1 MATAP
6 ASPTFTV
13 SQRLLRGYGPLAV
26 FAVLLLLMSLLVPS
40 KSPTK
45 VNAAGAGSDTGG
57 DVGIVGGQAGDAG
70 APGSAAG
77 AAGGTAGAA
86 GGAAGAS
93 KPGAAAA
100 AAAAKTP
107 CTDRKD
113 QVQGDPYS
121 PPCIAFSGNNGGV
134 TAKGVTPTEIHVAY
148 RSLNEKGFQQTLAA
162 LAGASLQD
170 GPDDINRTVQALGE
184 YFNRHF
190 QFYGRKVVFDIYNGQ
205 GSSTTELLGGGQDK
219 AEADADTV
227 KAHGDFADM
236 SAVSEPYADALAK
249 RGIVGFGDPYL
260 SQSWHV
266 QHAPYIWSL
275 ASDGTFVAK
284 MAAEYAGK
292 RLCNKP
298 AKWAGDDGNGKS
310 MATKPRNIATF
321 APENSWY
328 QESVQVAIQVAK
340 KYGCQAGPNVE
351 YQLDLGT
358 MSNQAQNLIP
368 KMKAQGVT
376 TILCGCDPIMPVFLT
391 GEMNREHYYPEFIV
405 VGTALTDTDIVG
417 QLWNQN
423 EAVHAF
429 GVSSL
434 QAPVPPT
441 QTIAYEAYKT
451 VRQDEPAFTVDL
463 IYYQMEMMAIGIQ
476 MAGPNLTPATFQQ
489 GMYAYPPKLGPAG
502 FWEFGGQPANIH
514 NWTAPHDVREVYWD
528 STKPSAYNNKAGTF
542 VETFPGVRW
551 KEGQIPP
558 GDPPI
563 PVR

>member
-6 ASPTFTV
+6 ATQTFTV

-26 FAVLLLLMSLLVPS
+26 AAALLLLMSLLVPS
-40 KSPTK
+40 KSPNK
-45 VNAAGAGSDTGG
+45 VTAAGAGADTGV
-57 DVGIVGGQAGDAG
+57 DSGIVGGDAGTAGQAGTAG
-70 APGSAAG
+70 T
-77 AAGGTAGAA
+77 AGGTAGSA
-86 GGAAGAS
+86 GGAAGAA

-100 AAAAKTP
+100 AAAAKSP

-113 QVQGDPYS
+113 QVAGDPYS
-121 PPCIAFSGNNGGV
+121 LPCIAFSGNNGGA
-134 TAKGVTPTEIHVAY
+134 TSKGVTGTEIHVAF

-170 GPDDINRTVQALGE
+170 GPDDINRTVQALAE

-190 QFYGRKVVFDIYNGQ
+190 QFYGRHIVMDIYNGQ
-205 GSSTTELLGGGQDK
+205 GSNTTELLGGGQDK

-227 KAHGDFADM
+227 KSHGDFADL
-236 SAVSEPYADALAK
+236 SATSEPYADALAK
-249 RGIVGFGDPYL
+249 RGIMGFGDPYL
-260 SQSWHV
+260 SQPWHD

-275 ASDGTFVAK
+275 ATDGTLVANE
-284 MAAEYAGK
+284 AAEYTGK
-292 RLCNKP
+292 RLCGKP
-298 AKWAGDDGNGKS
+298 AKWAGGALKD
-310 MATKPRNIATF
+310 KPRNIATF

-328 QESVQVAIQVAK
+328 QEAVQIARTTLQ
-340 KYGCQAGPNVE
+340 KYNCQPGQNVE

-368 KMKAQGVT
+368 KMKAAGVT

-391 GEMNREHYYPEFIV
+391 GEMNREQYYPEFII

-434 QAPVPPT
+434 QSPVPST

-463 IYYQMEMMAIGIQ
+463 IYYQMEQMAIGIQ
-476 MAGPNLTPATFQQ
+476 MAGPNLNPQTFQQ
-489 GMYAYPPKLGPAG
+489 GMFAYPPKVGPFG
-502 FWEFGGQPANIH
+502 LWEYGPHDYTAAN
-514 NWTAPHDVREVYWD
+514 DVREIYWD
-528 STKPSAYNNKAGTF
+528 STKTSSYNNKPGAF
-542 VETFPGVRW
+542 VETFPGQRW
-551 KEGQIPP
+551 KQGQVPA

>member
-6 ASPTFTV
+6 ATQTFTV

-26 FAVLLLLMSLLVPS
+26 AAALLLLMSLLVPS
-40 KSPTK
+40 KSPNK
-45 VNAAGAGSDTGG
+45 VTAAGAGADTGV
-57 DVGIVGGQAGDAG
+57 DSGIVGGDAGTAGQAGTAG
-70 APGSAAG
+70 T
-77 AAGGTAGAA
+77 AGGTAGSA
-86 GGAAGAS
+86 GGAAGAA

-100 AAAAKTP
+100 AAAAKSP

-113 QVQGDPYS
+113 QVAGDPYS
-121 PPCIAFSGNNGGV
+121 PPCIAFSGNNGGA
-134 TAKGVTPTEIHVAY
+134 TSKGVTGTEIHVAF

-170 GPDDINRTVQALGE
+170 GPDDINRTVQALAE

-190 QFYGRKVVFDIYNGQ
+190 QFYGRHIVMDIYNGQ
-205 GSSTTELLGGGQDK
+205 GSNTTELLGGSQDK

-227 KAHGDFADM
+227 KSHGDFADL
-236 SAVSEPYADALAK
+236 SATSEPYADALAK
-249 RGIVGFGDPYL
+249 RGIMGFGDPYL
-260 SQSWHV
+260 SQPWHD

-275 ASDGTFVAK
+275 ATDGTLVANE
-284 MAAEYAGK
+284 AAEYTGK
-292 RLCNKP
+292 RLCGKP
-298 AKWAGDDGNGKS
+298 AKWAGGALKD
-310 MATKPRNIATF
+310 KPRNIATF

-328 QESVQVAIQVAK
+328 QESVQIARTTLQ
-340 KYGCQAGPNVE
+340 KYNCQPGQNVE

-368 KMKAQGVT
+368 KMKAAGVT

-391 GEMNREHYYPEFIV
+391 GEMNREQYYPEFII

-434 QAPVPPT
+434 QSPVPST

-463 IYYQMEMMAIGIQ
+463 IYYQMEQMAIGIQ
-476 MAGPNLTPATFQQ
+476 MAGPNLNPQTFQQ
-489 GMYAYPPKLGPAG
+489 GMFAYPPKVGPFG
-502 FWEFGGQPANIH
+502 LWEYGPHDYTAAN
-514 NWTAPHDVREVYWD
+514 DVREIYWD
-528 STKPSAYNNKAGTF
+528 STKTSSYNNKPGAF
-542 VETFPGVRW
+542 VETFPGQRW
-551 KEGQIPP
+551 KQGQVPA

>member
-6 ASPTFTV
+6 ASPTFSV

-26 FAVLLLLMSLLVPS
+26 FAALLLLMSLLVPS
-40 KSPTK
+40 KSPNK
-45 VNAAGAGSDTGG
+45 VTAAGAGAGGGADT
-57 DVGIVGGQAGDAG
+57 GIVGGDAG
-70 APGSAAG
+70 TAGSAGSAG
-77 AAGGTAGAA
+77 TAGGGTAAAGGGA
-86 GGAAGAS
+86 GGAKA
-93 KPGAAAA
+93 GAAAA
-100 AAAAKTP
+100 AAAAKSA

-113 QVQGDPYS
+113 QVPGDPYS
-121 PPCIAFSGNNGGV
+121 PPCIAFSGNNGGA
-134 TAKGVTPTEIHVAY
+134 TSKGVTATEIHVAF

-170 GPDDINRTVQALGE
+170 GPDDINRTVTALAE

-190 QFYGRKVVFDIYNGQ
+190 QFYGRKIVMDIYNGQ
-205 GSSTTELLGGGQDK
+205 GSNTTELLGGGQDK

-227 KAHGDFADM
+227 KSHGDFADL
-236 SAVSEPYADALAK
+236 SATSEPYADALAK
-249 RGIVGFGDPYL
+249 RQIMGFGDPYL
-260 SQSWHV
+260 SQPWHD

-275 ASDGTFVAK
+275 ATDGTLVANE
-284 MAAEYAGK
+284 AAEYTGK
-292 RLCNKP
+292 RLCGKP
-298 AKWAGDDGNGKS
+298 AKWAGGALKD
-310 MATKPRNIATF
+310 KPRNIATF

-328 QESVQVAIQVAK
+328 QESVQIARQTLQ
-340 KYGCQAGPNVE
+340 KYNCQPGQNVE

-368 KMKAQGVT
+368 KMKAAGVT
-376 TILCGCDPIMPVFLT
+376 TILCGCDPIMPVFLS
-391 GEMNREHYYPEFIV
+391 GEMNREQYYPEFVI

-434 QAPVPPT
+434 QSPVPST

-463 IYYQMEMMAIGIQ
+463 IYYQMEQMAIGIQ
-476 MAGPNLTPATFQQ
+476 MAGPNLTPQTFQQ
-489 GMYAYPPKLGPAG
+489 GMFAYPPKVGPFG
-502 FWEFGGQPANIH
+502 LWEYGPHDYTAAN
-514 NWTAPHDVREVYWD
+514 DVREIYWD
-528 STKPSAYNNKAGTF
+528 STKTSTYNNKPGAF
-542 VETFPGVRW
+542 VETFPGQRW
-551 KEGQIPP
+551 RQGQIPA

>member
-6 ASPTFTV
+6 ATPTFTV

-45 VNAAGAGSDTGG
+45 VNAAGAGAGGG
-57 DVGIVGGQAGDAG
+57 DTAELGVVGGDSGTAGSAGQAG
-70 APGSAAG
+70 
-77 AAGGTAGAA
+77 TAA
-86 GGAAGAS
+86 GGATAVGAGGAA
-93 KPGAAAA
+93 KPGSAAAA
-100 AAAAKTP
+100 AAVKGA

-113 QVQGDPYS
+113 PGPGGPYS
-121 PPCIAFSGNNGGV
+121 PPCIAFSGNNGGA
-134 TAKGVTPTEIHVAY
+134 TSKGVTGTEIHVAY

-170 GPDDINRTVQALGE
+170 GPDDINRTVVALGE
-184 YFNRHF
+184 YFNKHF
-190 QFYGRKVVFDIYNGQ
+190 QFYGRKLVFDIYNGQ

-227 KAHGDFADM
+227 KSKGDFADM

-260 SQSWHV
+260 SQTWHA

-310 MATKPRNIATF
+310 MSTKARNIATF

-328 QESVQVAIQVAK
+328 QESVQVARQTAK
-340 KYGCQAGPNVE
+340 KYGCPEGPNVE

-391 GEMNREHYYPEFIV
+391 GEMNREHYYPEFVI

-463 IYYQMEMMAIGIQ
+463 IYYQMEMLAIGVQ
-476 MAGPNLTPATFQQ
+476 MAGPTLNPATFEQ
-489 GMYAYPPKLGPAG
+489 GMFAFPPKVGP
-502 FWEFGGQPANIH
+502 FGLWAYGPHDYTAAN
-514 NWTAPHDVREVYWD
+514 DVREVFWD
-528 STKPSAYNNKAGTF
+528 STKTSSYNNKQGAF
-542 VETFPGVRW
+542 VETFPGQRW
-551 KEGQIPP
+551 KQGQIPP

>member
-6 ASPTFTV
+6 APQTFTV

-26 FAVLLLLMSLLVPS
+26 AAALLLLMSLLVPS
-40 KSPTK
+40 KSPNK
-45 VNAAGAGSDTGG
+45 VTAAAGAGADTGV
-57 DVGIVGGQAGDAG
+57 DSGIVGGDAGTAGQAGTEGTAAGTAG
-70 APGSAAG
+70 AG
-77 AAGGTAGAA
+77 GGTAGAA
-86 GGAAGAS
+86 
-93 KPGAAAA
+93 KPGAAAS
-100 AAAAKTP
+100 AAAAKSP

-113 QVQGDPYS
+113 QVPGDPYS

-134 TAKGVTPTEIHVAY
+134 TSKGVTPTEIHVAF

-170 GPDDINRTVQALGE
+170 GPDDINRTVQALAE

-190 QFYGRKVVFDIYNGQ
+190 QFYGRKLVMDIYNGQ
-205 GSSTTELLGGGQDK
+205 GSNTTELLGGGQDK

-227 KAHGDFADM
+227 KSHGDFADL
-236 SAVSEPYADALAK
+236 SATSEPYADALAK
-249 RGIVGFGDPYL
+249 RGIMGFGDPYL
-260 SQSWHV
+260 SQPWHD
-266 QHAPYIWSL
+266 QHRPYIWSL
-275 ASDGTFVAK
+275 ATDGTLVANE
-284 MAAEYAGK
+284 AAEYTGK
-292 RLCNKP
+292 RLCGKP
-298 AKWAGDDGNGKS
+298 AKWAGGALKD
-310 MATKPRNIATF
+310 KPRNIATF

-328 QESVQVAIQVAK
+328 QESVQIARTTLQ
-340 KYGCQAGPNVE
+340 KYNCQPGQNVE

-368 KMKAQGVT
+368 KMKAAGVT

-391 GEMNREHYYPEFIV
+391 GEMNREQYYPEFVI

-434 QAPVPPT
+434 QSPVPST

-463 IYYQMEMMAIGIQ
+463 IYYQMEQMAIGIQ
-476 MAGPNLTPATFQQ
+476 MAGPNLNPQTFEQ
-489 GMYAYPPKLGPAG
+489 GMFAYPPKVGP
-502 FWEFGGQPANIH
+502 FGLWQYGPHDYTAAN
-514 NWTAPHDVREVYWD
+514 DVREIYWD
-528 STKPSAYNNKAGTF
+528 STKTSSYNNKAGAF

-551 KEGQIPP
+551 KQGQVPA